1 VSEPELDVKTVA
13 EVAHLLHLSQDTV
26 RRMATRGDL
35 RASRLGGRWL
45 FRKTDLDIDLDEFA
59 NRAPTRRRRRRAA

>member
-1 VSEPELDVKTVA
+1 MTLLTVPEVSA
-13 EVAHLLHLSQDTV
+13 LLHLSEETV

-35 RASRLGGRWL
+35 RASRIGGRWL
-45 FRKTDLDIDLDEFA
+45 FRQADLDIDLDEFA